1 MPKYNDFKV
10 LEENIKNSFSKLK
23 EDIEFI
29 KNKLKSNENDHVLIK
44 KEMNDLFNQ
53 IKGFSLK
60 LDNLKDELSKIDI
73 SNGNKGVLQQSINNQ
88 STINQHLSTQDLPEM
103 MEPLKK
109 EIEEIFESLTNQ
121 ELNIVLAIYDLEK
134 VKGTNVT
141 YSEIAR
147 KLNITPSYIRGY
159 LSNMILKKAPID
171 KIKTRNKKI
180 LLSINKKFKSF
191 DESTNFIKNLIKK
204 SDQKTLI

>member
-1 MPKYNDFKV
+1 MPKINDLKV

-23 EDIEFI
+23 EDIDFI
-29 KNKLKSNENDHVLIK
+29 KIKLKNDENETYLIK
-44 KEMNDLFNQ
+44 EVIKDLSNQ
-53 IKGFSLK
+53 IKGFSLE
-60 LDNLKDELSKIDI
+60 LTNLKDELSKINI

-103 MEPLKK
+103 MEPLRK

-121 ELNIVLAIYDLEK
+121 ELNIVLAVHDLEK
-134 VKGTNVT
+134 VKGTSVT

-147 KLNITPSYIRGY
+147 KLNITPSYLRGY
-159 LSNMILKKAPID
+159 LSNMILKKVPID

-191 DESTNFIKNLIKK
+191 DESTNFIQNLNKK

>member
-1 MPKYNDFKV
+1 MPQSNDVKV

-23 EDIEFI
+23 EDIDFI
-29 KNKLKSNENDHVLIK
+29 KNRLKSDENTLDSIK
-44 KEMNDLFNQ
+44 KNVEDLSSQ
-53 IKGFSLK
+53 IKGFSLD
-60 LDNLKDELSKIDI
+60 LTNLKDELYNNNI

-88 STINQHLSTQDLPEM
+88 STINQHSSTQDLPEM
-103 MEPLKK
+103 MEPLRK
-109 EIEEIFESLTNQ
+109 EIEEVFESLTNQ
-121 ELNIVLAIYDLEK
+121 ELNILIALYDIEK
-134 VKGTNVT
+134 TKGTGAT

-147 KLNITPSYIRGY
+147 KLNITPSYLRGY

-191 DESTNFIKNLIKK
+191 DESTNFIKNLNKK
-204 SDQKTLI
+204 SGQTTLI

>member
-1 MPKYNDFKV
+1 MPKFNNLKI
-10 LEENIKNSFSKLK
+10 LEDNIKNSFFKLK

-29 KNKLKSNENDHVLIK
+29 KNKLKNSENDNDLIK
-44 KEMNDLFNQ
+44 KEINDLSNQ

-60 LDNLKDELSKIDI
+60 LDNLKDKLYEINT

-103 MEPLKK
+103 MEPLRK

-134 VKGTNVT
+134 VKGTSVT

-147 KLNITPSYIRGY
+147 KLNITPSYLRGY

-180 LLSINKKFKSF
+180 ILSINKKFKSF
-191 DESTNFIKNLIKK
+191 DESTNFIKNLNKK
-204 SDQKTLI
+204 LDQTTLF

>member
-1 MPKYNDFKV
+1 MPNSNDLKI
-10 LEENIKNSFSKLK
+10 LEKNIKNSFSKLK

-29 KNKLKSNENDHVLIK
+29 KDKTKSNEISLNLIK
-44 KEMNDLFNQ
+44 KDIEDISSK
-53 IKGFSLK
+53 IKVFSLE
-60 LDNLKDELSKIDI
+60 LNHLKDELHEKDI
-73 SNGNKGVLQQSINNQ
+73 SSGNKGVLQQSINNQ
-88 STINQHLSTQDLPEM
+88 STINQHSSTQDLPEI
-103 MEPLKK
+103 MEPLRR

-121 ELNIVLAIYDLEK
+121 ELNILITLYNIEK
-134 VKGTNVT
+134 TKGTGAT

-147 KLNITPSYIRGY
+147 KLNITPSYLRGY

-191 DESTNFIKNLIKK
+191 DESTNFIQNLNKK
-204 SDQKTLI
+204 SGQTTLI